1 MSLNMSSKYI
11 KMTALEGTFSP
22 TQNIVSFSIPA
33 GMKVD
38 LSECAVLVDL
48 SIISSDTNATAS
60 TVTTGQFSGGA
71 GIYREHLVFDDA
83 GEKSVILPN
92 VAFVKNADMRCERVG
107 QVESLRRV
115 DTLRIAQNIYLKDV
129 ESKQGACY
137 LNGVSNNGVGGVAGT
152 PFRDMVRVGTIKS
165 RNRPAQLRIPL
176 RDIFDV
182 ANADVWDTTK
192 YGRTDIKLE
201 MNFDKLAV
209 VQTLGRTDGTW
220 GRASL
225 GTYQAIDAPD
235 GGGAGGK
242 FTGNVDQKVFT
253 TTKAYTHPEEQSP
266 WHVGQKV
273 VLNYT
278 VTNSGTAVP
287 FNFAA
292 GNYRERTI
300 TQIDHNLNNDNKI
313 TLTFDV
319 GVRFI
324 NNDVV
329 SAVTFQGSDAN
340 PAVAPTIIFNKM
352 EIEMKQVNGP
362 TPPQIEYT
370 TYSTE
375 EDSGFAATQVNINKQ
390 YTMEGNADNVLI
402 CACGITNN
410 IQEVVP
416 KVHIEESR
424 ITIDNVE
431 QTPERVINFTK
442 TGIAQS
448 APLYYDRLDR
458 FYMNNGE
465 DLECLV
471 EANLALEALESG
483 PKGKLCSAYG
493 ETLPLKASPKQVQVD
508 LTYAQGTIRHLQLY
522 KRMIKSI

>member
-1 MSLNMSSKYI
+1 
-11 KMTALEGTFSP
+11 MTAMEGSFSA

-33 GMKVD
+33 GFKVD

-48 SIISSDTNATAS
+48 AITSSDTNATVS

-83 GEKSVILPN
+83 GDKNHVLPN
-92 VAFVKNADMRCERVG
+92 VAFVRNADIRCERVG
-107 QVESLRRV
+107 QIESLRRV
-115 DTLRIAQNIYLKDV
+115 DTLRIAQNIYLKDI

-137 LNGVSNNGVGGVAGT
+137 LNGVSNNGVGGIAGT
-152 PFRDMVRVGTIKS
+152 PFRDMVRLGTINS

-182 ANADVWDTTK
+182 ANADVWDTDK

-201 MNFDKLAV
+201 MNFDKLAI
-209 VQTLGRTDGTW
+209 VQTMGRTDGTW
-220 GRASL
+220 ARASL
-225 GTYQAIDAPD
+225 GPYQAIDSPD
-235 GGGAGGK
+235 GAGNG
-242 FTGNVDQKVFT
+242 TPGSQYAGNVDEKVFK

-266 WHVGQKV
+266 WHVGQKI
-273 VLNYT
+273 VLNYS
-278 VTNSGTAVP
+278 VTNGGTKVD

-300 TQIDHNLNNDNKI
+300 TQIDHNIDNDNKL

-319 GVRFI
+319 GVRYI
-324 NNDVV
+324 DGDAVT
-329 SAVTFQGSDAN
+329 AVTFQGSDVN
-340 PAVAPTIIFNKM
+340 PAVASTIVFNKM

-375 EDSGFAATQVNINKQ
+375 EDSGFASNQTNINKQ
-390 YTMEGNADNVLI
+390 YTMEGNADNLLI
-402 CACGITNN
+402 CACGVANGK
-410 IQEVVP
+410 QKVVP
-416 KVHIEESR
+416 TIHIQNSR

-431 QTPERVINFTK
+431 QTPERVTNETIS
-442 TGIAQS
+442 GIAQS

-465 DLECLV
+465 DLECLI
-471 EANLALEALESG
+471 EANLGLEALEAG
-483 PKGKLCSAYG
+483 PAGKKCSAYG
-493 ETLPLKASPKQVQVD
+493 ETLPLKANPKQVQID
-508 LTYAQGTIRHLQLY
+508 INYASGQIQHLQLY